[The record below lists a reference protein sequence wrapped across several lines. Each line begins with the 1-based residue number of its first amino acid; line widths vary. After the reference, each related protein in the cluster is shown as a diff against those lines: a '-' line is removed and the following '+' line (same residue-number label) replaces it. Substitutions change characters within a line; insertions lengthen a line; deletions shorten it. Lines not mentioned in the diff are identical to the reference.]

1 MEPTTAHRR
10 CDYDVLRILS
20 MLAVI
25 YLHTAAGALREIE
38 NIAVWH
44 FSNVA
49 TSLASIAVPLFF
61 MLSGSLL
68 LGSEKTLEVPYLLK
82 KRMPKILVPFLCW
95 SGIFLLVTALG
106 GDGAGALTAGCK
118 ILSTPVTT
126 PYWFVYALVPMYLL
140 SPLLKKMTDGMEER
154 HWNYLLALWFGLTLG
169 LNTLCTFA
177 SRAMEPMLALH
188 PSMNVNVVAGYLGY
202 FLLGRRLELLKKPP
216 ARKFL
221 WCGFFLLWGGIA
233 LGTWWLT
240 ARTGVYDGRLTEYLN
255 LFVPLLAGTAFLLAK
270 TYLRG
275 KRERGKLLPL
285 LAGVSFGVY
294 LLHPMM
300 ISWVWEQWY
309 LLLHSAIDTVPEQ
322 LSAYLVTAALCVVGI
337 VAVSS
342 VKFLCYP
349 LTGQRFAV
357 ACKECNL
364 FALGRRSKKK
374 NPQ

>member
-1 MEPTTAHRR
+1 MEPMTSHRR

-20 MLAVI
+20 MFAVI
-25 YLHTAAGALREIE
+25 YLHTAAGALREVE
-38 NIAVWH
+38 NVAVWH

-49 TSLASIAVPLFF
+49 TSLATIAVPLFF

-82 KRMPKILVPFLCW
+82 KRLPKILVPFLCW
-95 SGIFLLVTALG
+95 SGIFLLTVVLR
-106 GDGAGALTAGCK
+106 GDGAGALEAGRK

-140 SPLLKKMTDGMEER
+140 SPLLKKMTDGMEEK

-169 LNTLCTFA
+169 LNTLHTFA
-177 SRAMEPMLALH
+177 PRAMEPMLALH

-202 FLLGRRLELLKKPP
+202 FLLGRRLELLEKPP
-216 ARKFL
+216 SRKFL
-221 WCGFFLLWGGIA
+221 WGCFFLLWGGIA
-233 LGTWWLT
+233 AGTWWLT
-240 ARTGVYDGRLTEYLN
+240 ARAGVYDGRLTEYLN
-255 LFVPLLAGTAFLLAK
+255 LFAPLLATTAFLLAK
-270 TYLRG
+270 THLRE

-300 ISWVWEQWY
+300 ISLVWGLWY
-309 LLLHSAIDTVPEQ
+309 RLLHSVIDTVPEQ
-322 LSAYLVTAALCVVGI
+322 MLAYLVTAALCVVGI

-342 VKFLCYP
+342 IKILCYP
-349 LTGQRFAV
+349 LTGQSFAA
-357 ACKECNL
+357 ACKESNL
-364 FALGRRSKKK
+364 FALGRRSQKK